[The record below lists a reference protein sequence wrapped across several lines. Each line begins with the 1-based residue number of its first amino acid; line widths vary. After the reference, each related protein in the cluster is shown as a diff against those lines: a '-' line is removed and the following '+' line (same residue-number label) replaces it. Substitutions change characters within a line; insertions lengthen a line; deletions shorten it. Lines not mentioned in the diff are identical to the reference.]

1 MCQSC
6 VWRTLKKRV
15 RLVRV
20 MTLKF
25 IAVLLLCQL
34 AGEVFVAWAAL
45 PIPGPVVGMALLF
58 AGLLIKGEV
67 PEGLGRVV
75 NGLLGHLSL
84 LFVPAGVGVML
95 HIATLEQEWV
105 AIAVALVAS
114 TVLTLLATAAV
125 MVGLTRWVEQRR
137 RRG

>member
-1 MCQSC
+1 MAQT
-6 VWRTLKKRV
+6 WRGAGPHNA
-15 RLVRV
+15 

-34 AGEVFVAWAAL
+34 AGEVFVAWAGL

-58 AGLLIKGEV
+58 TGLLVKGDV

-95 HIATLEQEWV
+95 HIATLKNEWL
-105 AIAVALVAS
+105 AISVALVLS
-114 TVLTLLATAAV
+114 TILTLVMTAAV
-125 MVGLTRWVEQRR
+125 MAGLTRWVEQRR